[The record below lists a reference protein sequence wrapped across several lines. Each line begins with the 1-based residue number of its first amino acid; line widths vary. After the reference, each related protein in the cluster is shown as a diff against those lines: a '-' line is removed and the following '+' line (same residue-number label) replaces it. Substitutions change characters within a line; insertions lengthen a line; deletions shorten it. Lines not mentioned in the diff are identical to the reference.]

1 VGLFD
6 KSRSKKKEKPSV
18 PTEPLTEESIQQWL
32 VARIA
37 GIARVDPQTIDL
49 NQPFAEFGL
58 DSLQLFELSG
68 DLHNDLGYQVSDI
81 IAWDYPTIAKLSR
94 HLSNPGTEVPASAK
108 LAVGEGSW

>member
-1 VGLFD
+1 MGFFD
-6 KSRSKKKEKPSV
+6 KSRSKKKEKTSV
-18 PTEPLTEESIQQWL
+18 PTEPLTEQSIQQWL

-37 GIARVDPQTIDL
+37 GIARVDPQTVDI

-68 DLHNDLGYQVSDI
+68 DLHNDLGYQVSEI

-108 LAVGEGSW
+108 LAAGEGSW